1 MCISSLPGKR
11 YHWPESGVVPHA
23 SFGHILR
30 ALVDNIK
37 DIGVSRSSWCTS
49 STCGTAVPGRS
60 YFAVVPINRSRT
72 PIISFYKWSK
82 CMYEA
87 CCCCAAA
94 AVVDL
99 SSSAYAYPL
108 AVLSLLRPRLILPYL
123 HLSVMSG
130 TRGAAA
136 EYDVPVCV

>member
-1 MCISSLPGKR
+1 MVVCI
-11 YHWPESGVVPHA
+11 
-23 SFGHILR
+23 
-30 ALVDNIK
+30 
-37 DIGVSRSSWCTS
+37 T
-49 STCGTAVPGRS
+49 
-60 YFAVVPINRSRT
+60 RSRT
-72 PIISFYKWSK
+72 PVIYQVSIIVQVEY
-82 CMYEA
+82 MHVA
-87 CCCCAAA
+87 CCRAAA

-99 SSSAYAYPL
+99 SSSAYPL